1 MIHKK
6 EMTSTMKTKTIS
18 TKMMNFFAKNFEDIN
33 KIKQDIPNELSNVG
47 HTGIKETI
55 SKKNEKKI
63 KRIKEY
69 QIWVT
74 THLKVL

>member
-1 MIHKK
+1 
-6 EMTSTMKTKTIS
+6 MKTKIIS

-47 HTGIKETI
+47 HTGIKERT
-55 SKKNEKKI
+55 SKSKI

-69 QIWVT
+69 KIWVT